1 MENNVVQ
8 IFQSPETL
16 DDWKAYIA
24 EATAAEKRANQTKVE
39 AILEKGKRILEF
51 HDAFKAQGHR
61 WGRRWNDLC
70 LEIVGLEHRTCQKY
84 EVIAKNVGLLETN
97 ISFPADI
104 QAIVYLIRTKLADQE
119 TFQAAV
125 AAGEIT
131 PKTNRFKA
139 EEIMRRAEAKS
150 PKPRQEIRR
159 HPKTGV
165 PVWGKYN
172 RPVIIP
178 SKKTLEERKKPQP
191 MLTIPMRDVTE
202 RLNPIIKSL
211 KQQSKCSMATVS
223 FTALVVLAGDLE
235 HLVEEWMSGGTGSE
249 RTPNSANPSALD
261 ERKAL

>member
-24 EATAAEKRANQTKVE
+24 EATEMEQSANQSKVR
-39 AILEKGKRILEF
+39 AIIEKGRRIAQF
-51 HDAFKAQGHR
+51 RTAFNAQGQR
-61 WGRRWNDLC
+61 WGRRWEDLC
-70 LEIVGLEHRTCQKY
+70 KEITGINASRCNKY
-84 EVIAKNVGLLETN
+84 VIVAENKCLNETL
-97 ISFPADI
+97 ISFPGDIESLYYLARADKADPGALNAAI
-104 QAIVYLIRTKLADQE
+104 QT
-119 TFQAAV
+119 
-125 AAGEIT
+125 GEIG
-131 PKTNRFKA
+131 PRTNRDQA
-139 EEIMRRAEAKS
+139 ETVMRRAEAKS
-150 PKPRQEIRR
+150 FKPRQEIRR

-178 SKKTLEERKKPQP
+178 SKKALEERKKPQP

-223 FTALVVLAGDLE
+223 FTALIVLASDLE

-249 RTPNSANPSALD
+249 RTPNSANPSAL
-261 ERKAL
+261 E